1 MRQQESNVGIDLRQR
16 RLVVLIILSTLFV
29 SAAFV
34 ASGTTRLIANAVL
47 PLDATV
53 ATAAAPAPSNPTAA
67 GPRKDPTTILH
78 RNIFDAAQGP
88 LDVEAPPPSDE
99 PGGEDGEPGEAPAA
113 EAIDPNRPPPRCEGT
128 LKLVGSFFART
139 RPHTSIAAIT
149 NAAGKVLLYREGA
162 AVDDKTVHAIGAS
175 EVYLRAASGS
185 LCSLA
190 MFTPADAAAPA
201 AEPTAAPPTVIAE
214 ASPAAEGD
222 GALSAAELDQGIQR
236 VSDTQYNV
244 SRSLMNRVLENQ
256 AQLMSQARVVPQEEG
271 GRTTGVKVYGIRR
284 NSLLSR
290 LGVQNGD
297 VLRSINGYSLTSP
310 DSALEAYT
318 RLRSAEQLTIQMMR
332 RGTPTNVNYSI
343 R

>member
-1 MRQQESNVGIDLRQR
+1 MGIDLRQR

-34 ASGTTRLIANAVL
+34 ASGTTRLVASAVL
-47 PLDATV
+47 PLDAAV
-53 ATAAAPAPSNPTAA
+53 AQATATARPARDGDTA
-67 GPRKDPTTILH
+67 PRKDATAILH
-78 RNIFDAAQGP
+78 RNIFDSAQGP
-88 LDVEAPPPSDE
+88 LDVDPPAAGE
-99 PGGEDGEPGEAPAA
+99 GAPGGEGEEPGDEPVV
-113 EAIDPNRPPPRCEGT
+113 ETLDPSRPPPRCEGT
-128 LKLVGSFFART
+128 LRLVGSFYMRL
-139 RPHTSIAAIT
+139 RPENSLAAIT
-149 NAAGKVLLYREGA
+149 NAAGKVLLYRENSTI
-162 AVDDKTVHAIGAS
+162 DDKTVYAIGS
-175 EVYLRAASGS
+175 NEIYLRASSGS

-190 MFTPADAAAPA
+190 MFSPAEAAGEAPAAAAPVVV
-201 AEPTAAPPTVIAE
+201 AEAAP
-214 ASPAAEGD
+214 ASEGD

-244 SRSLMNRVLENQ
+244 SRSLLNKVLENQ
-256 AQLMSQARVVPQEEG
+256 AALMSQARVVPQEEG

-297 VLRSINGYSLTSP
+297 VLRTINGYNLTSP